1 MREFKTL
8 EAAQAAYRKTT
19 SLGDSIK
26 VEGIIFTMEYY
37 DLKGKEIIY
46 QNKRTKQSI
55 YITTNDRYKDTSDA
69 IFDLI

>member
-1 MREFKTL
+1 MKEFKTL
-8 EAAQAAYRKTT
+8 SAAQAAYRRIT

-26 VEGIIFTMEYY
+26 VGGEIFTMIYY
-37 DLKGKEIIY
+37 DMKGKEIIY

-69 IFDLI
+69 IFNLI

>member
-1 MREFKTL
+1 MKEFKTL
-8 EAAQAAYRKTT
+8 SAAQAAYRRTT

-26 VEGIIFTMEYY
+26 VGGEIFTMIYY
-37 DLKGKEIIY
+37 DMKGKEIIY

>member
-1 MREFKTL
+1 MKEFKTL
-8 EAAQAAYRKTT
+8 AAAQAAYRKTP
-19 SLGDSIK
+19 SLGDYIK
-26 VEGIIFTMEYY
+26 VGGIIFTMEYY
-37 DLKGKEIIY
+37 DMKGKEIIY

>member
-1 MREFKTL
+1 MKEFKTL
-8 EAAQAAYRKTT
+8 SAAQAAYRKTT
-19 SLGDSIK
+19 SLGDNIK
-26 VEGIIFTMEYY
+26 IKGTVFTMIYY
-37 DLKGKEIIY
+37 DMKGKEIIY